1 MDAHRPGA
9 VTVVVV
15 VMYIQ
20 GVFQILAGLFAFI
33 ERNDVALRAHYDA
46 SSGTIA
52 AFWITII
59 IIGVIVLLLAS
70 ALGRGSNFVRLF
82 IGIVSAI
89 NLGVAVWGLIAFEG
103 TARANSLW
111 QALISG
117 LTVYLLFGRPDSQA
131 YFAR

>member
-20 GVFQILAGLFAFI
+20 GVFQVLAGLFAFI
-33 ERNDVALRAHYDA
+33 ERNDLDLRAHYDA
-46 SSGTIA
+46 SSGAIA
-52 AFWITII
+52 TFGIINI
-59 IIGVIVLLLAS
+59 IIGLIVLFLAS

-82 IGIVSAI
+82 VGIISAV

-111 QALISG
+111 QALIAG
-117 LTVYLLFGRPDSQA
+117 LTLYLLFGRPDSQA

>member
-15 VMYIQ
+15 VLYIQ

-33 ERNDVALRAHYDA
+33 ERNDLDLRAHYDA
-46 SSGTIA
+46 SSGAIA
-52 AFWITII
+52 TFGIVNIL
-59 IIGVIVLLLAS
+59 IGLIVLLLAS

-82 IGIVSAI
+82 VGIISAV

-111 QALISG
+111 QALIAG
-117 LTVYLLFGRPDSQA
+117 LALYLLFGRPDSQA
-131 YFAR
+131 FFER